1 MGLFYIICLKWR
13 TVLYIFFTHFLE
25 TSKTRKQESVRG
37 IRKWTFINVQNE
49 NPKDF
54 L

>member
-1 MGLFYIICLKWR
+1 MGYLHIIYSKKLSFG
-13 TVLYIFFTHFLE
+13 YIFFTYFLE

-37 IRKWTFINVQNE
+37 IPKWTFINVQNE